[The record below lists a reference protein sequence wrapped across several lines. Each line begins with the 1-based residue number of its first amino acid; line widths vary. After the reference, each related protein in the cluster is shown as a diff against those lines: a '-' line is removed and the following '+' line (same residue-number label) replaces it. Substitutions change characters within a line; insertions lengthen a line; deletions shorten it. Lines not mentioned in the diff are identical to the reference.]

1 MAEFPNPATF
11 LNEAWLELKKSSWLT
26 RQQAM
31 GSTVVVLTLVM
42 IVALY
47 ISGIDFLLSVVMGAL
62 LGR

>member
-1 MAEFPNPATF
+1 MADFPNPAQF
-11 LNEAWLELKKSSWLT
+11 VNEAWLELKKSHWLS

-31 GSTVVVLTLVM
+31 GSTGVVLVLVT

-47 ISGIDFLLSVVMGAL
+47 ISGVDFLLSVVMGAL

>member
-1 MAEFPNPATF
+1 MAEFPNPAAF
-11 LNEAWLELKKSSWLT
+11 VNEAWLELKKATWLS

-47 ISGIDFLLSVVMGAL
+47 ISGIDFLLSIVMGAL